1 MESIKSAAFNAGA
14 RENCVQSMGPVFRP
28 IRRWSL
34 FDLVKASAEALA
46 LNPGDLTAL
55 RAMLTFLPLKDGN
68 GTEVPATHE
77 MLLICYASNAS
88 ICERTEGMDESNL
101 RRHIRKLV
109 DRGLVRRKDSAT
121 GKRFP
126 LKSAGV
132 VVDAFGIDLRPLFQ
146 AAEHLQG
153 IATKIREE
161 DQLRR
166 NLRSEAFSLRRR
178 LLDLEMP
185 FDASTQSFLNGL
197 TNFLRRKSTTVPQ
210 IAAARDRLLNL
221 LKAPCPARQDHATSK
236 TCGLHAGN
244 TRPVVEHLN
253 KTECSGTMPRKDDA
267 KTGDLPA
274 SDGRITRQVESQTLR
289 KKHTQLRKAKN
300 SPGVTYAD
308 LLRRNPHAASFLP
321 EAEPSDVGLVEAL
334 YGLGVSLGIKN
345 APYTVILQR
354 LGLHRLVDIFDQMIT
369 RVETISNPQ
378 RYFEVAIVQ
387 SMPAGYP

>member
-1 MESIKSAAFNAGA
+1 
-14 RENCVQSMGPVFRP
+14 MGPVFRP

-161 DQLRR
+161 EQLRR

-178 LLDLEMP
+178 VLDLETP

-210 IAAARDRLLNL
+210 IAAARDRLINL
-221 LKAPCPARQDHATSK
+221 LKAPCPSRPDHPTSK
-236 TCGLHAGN
+236 TCGPHAGN
-244 TRPVVEHLN
+244 TKPVVEHLN
-253 KTECSGTMPRKDDA
+253 NTECSGVLPRKDDTE
-267 KTGDLPA
+267 TGDLPA
-274 SDGRITRQVESQTLR
+274 SDGRITRQVESHTLT
-289 KKHTQLRKAKN
+289 KKLTQLRKAKN
-300 SPGVTYAD
+300 SPAVTYAD

-321 EAEPSDVGLVEAL
+321 EVEPSDLGLVEAL
-334 YGLGVSLGIKN
+334 YRLGVSLGIRN

-378 RYFEVAIVQ
+378 RYFEVAVVQ
-387 SMPAGYP
+387 SMPTGYP